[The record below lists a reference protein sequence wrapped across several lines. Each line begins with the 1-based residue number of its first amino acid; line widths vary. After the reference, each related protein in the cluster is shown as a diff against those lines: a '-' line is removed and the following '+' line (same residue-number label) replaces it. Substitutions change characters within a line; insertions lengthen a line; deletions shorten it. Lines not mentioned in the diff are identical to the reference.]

1 MEQHD
6 SARELAQKII
16 ENIEKVIVGKSRA
29 VELGVIALMCEGHA
43 LIEDVPGV
51 GKTMLARSIARSVGA
66 SFKRIQFTPDLLP
79 TDVTGVS
86 IYNQQSGEFEFR
98 EGPIIAQ
105 MVLADEVNRA
115 TPKTQ
120 SAMLEAMDERQV
132 TVEGITHSVPS
143 PFMVMATQN
152 PVEYEGTFPLPEAQ
166 LDRFLLIIS
175 LGYPTIEEELEI
187 IERQQMAHPI
197 ESLESVATAQEV
209 IGLQRAIRA
218 IYVDDLVKEY
228 IVNLTDST
236 RSHPD
241 ISLGASPRASLAMYR
256 GGQAI
261 ALIRGRD
268 FVLPDDVKDLA
279 LPMLSHRMIVSPAAR
294 MRAYPVRM
302 SSRLSWNRPPF
313 LEDRRGQPP
322 EVRVALA
329 SFVCWKSPLP
339 EGEG

>member
-6 SARELAQKII
+6 TARELAQKII
-16 ENIEKVIVGKSRA
+16 ENIERVMVGKSRA
-29 VELGVIALMCEGHA
+29 VELGVIALMCEGHT

-143 PFMVMATQN
+143 PFMVLATQN

-166 LDRFLLIIS
+166 LDRFLMIIS

-197 ESLESVATAQEV
+197 ESLEPVATAEEV
-209 IGLQRAIRA
+209 MELQRTIRT

-228 IVNLTDST
+228 IVNLTGAT
-236 RSHPD
+236 RSHAD

-294 MRAYPVRM
+294 MRGVSSPDVVETILEQTPV
-302 SSRLSWNRPPF
+302 PG
-313 LEDRRGQPP
+313 GQA
-322 EVRVALA
+322 RAA
-329 SFVCWKSPLP
+329 ARS
-339 EGEG
+339 

>member
-86 IYNQQSGEFEFR
+86 IYNQQSGDFEFR

-166 LDRFLLIIS
+166 LDRFLLIIN

-197 ESLESVATAQEV
+197 ESLQPVATAQEV
-209 IGLQRAIRA
+209 IDLQRAIRA
-218 IYVDDLVKEY
+218 IYVDDLVKQY
-228 IVNLTDST
+228 IVNLTDAT
-236 RSHPD
+236 RSHAD

-261 ALIRGRD
+261 ALVRGRD

-279 LPMLSHRMIVSPAAR
+279 QPMLSHRMIVSPAAR
-294 MRAYPVRM
+294 MRGVSSPDVVETILEQIPV
-302 SSRLSWNRPPF
+302 PG
-313 LEDRRGQPP
+313 GQAQAAA
-322 EVRVALA
+322 R
-329 SFVCWKSPLP
+329 S
-339 EGEG
+339 

>member
-1 MEQHD
+1 MEQND
-6 SARELAQKII
+6 TARELAQKII

-86 IYNQQSGEFEFR
+86 IYNQQTGAFEFR

-132 TVEGITHSVPS
+132 TVEGITHAVPS

-197 ESLESVATAQEV
+197 ESLEPVATAQEV
-209 IGLQRAIRA
+209 IDLQRAIRA

-228 IVNLTDST
+228 IVNLTNAT
-236 RSHPD
+236 RSHDD

-294 MRAYPVRM
+294 MRGVSSPDVVETILEQTPV
-302 SSRLSWNRPPF
+302 PG
-313 LEDRRGQPP
+313 GQA
-322 EVRVALA
+322 RAA
-329 SFVCWKSPLP
+329 ARS
-339 EGEG
+339 